1 MLTLI
6 LAILAGAAFVWAKVA
21 ESRGRSA
28 DEKMGAIPIYALS
41 ALLGGAAFASL
52 AF

>member
-6 LAILAGAAFVWAKVA
+6 LAILAGAAFVLAKVA

-28 DEKMGAIPIYALS
+28 DEKMGALPVYALS
-41 ALLGGAAFASL
+41 ALLTVATLVSL